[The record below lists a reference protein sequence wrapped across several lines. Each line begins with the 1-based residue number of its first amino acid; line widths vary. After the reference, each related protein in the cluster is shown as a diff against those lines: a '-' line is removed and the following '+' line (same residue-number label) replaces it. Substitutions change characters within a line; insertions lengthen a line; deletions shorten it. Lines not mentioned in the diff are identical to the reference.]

1 MRSALHK
8 LSARRVTT
16 EVKTGRHSD
25 CGGLY
30 LVVGPTGSRKWLF
43 IYRSAG
49 KQREMGL
56 GAAAGAGSVS
66 LADARTRAA
75 ECRTV
80 LARGGDPIE
89 LRREQKVQAPLRQV
103 PTFGEF
109 ADRYIEAHR
118 SSWRN
123 EKHVGQWQTTLAT
136 YAAPIRDKA
145 VDEVTREDVL
155 AILKPIWASKNETA
169 SRLRGRIEAVLDAA
183 KAEGLRQG
191 ENPAAWKGNLKHSLP
206 KRQKLQRGHHPAMAY
221 EKVPAF
227 VQALRERDATAARAL
242 EFLILTAA
250 RSGEVIGAKWSEV
263 DLDRR
268 IWTVPAARMK
278 AGREHRVPLSDQTKA
293 ILKDMAAVRVGD
305 LAFPGRGGRPLS
317 NMAMEMLL
325 RRMKADEVTVHGFRS
340 SFRDWAAEE
349 TPFPREIAEAAL
361 AHVVGDSTERAYR
374 RGDALERRR
383 ELMQAWAAYVL
394 SEEPKT

>member
-1 MRSALHK
+1 MGSALHK

-25 CGGLY
+25 GGGLY

-56 GAAAGAGSVS
+56 GAAVGAEAVS
-66 LADARTRAA
+66 LAEARIRAA
-75 ECRTV
+75 ECRAV
-80 LARGGDPIE
+80 LARGADPIE
-89 LRREQKVQAPLRQV
+89 VRREQKAQAPLRLV

-123 EKHVGQWQTTLAT
+123 EKHIGQWQTTLST
-136 YAAPIRDKA
+136 YAAPLRDKV
-145 VDEVTREDVL
+145 VDEVTREHVL
-155 AILKPIWASKNETA
+155 AILKPIWATKNETA
-169 SRLRGRIEAVLDAA
+169 SRLRGRIEVILDAA

-221 EKVPAF
+221 EKVPVF
-227 VQALRERDATAARAL
+227 VQALRARDATAARAL

-250 RSGEVIGAKWSEV
+250 RSGEVLGARWGEI
-263 DLDRR
+263 DLERG
-268 IWTVPAARMK
+268 IWIVPTARMK
-278 AGREHRVPLSDQTKA
+278 AGREHRVPLSDRAKT
-293 ILKDMAAVRVGD
+293 ILEAMAAVRAGD
-305 LAFPGRGGRPLS
+305 LVFPGRGGRPMS

-325 RRMKADEVTVHGFRS
+325 RRMKEDEVTVHGFRS

-383 ELMQAWAAYVL
+383 ELMQAWADYVMMQDT
-394 SEEPKT
+394 KI